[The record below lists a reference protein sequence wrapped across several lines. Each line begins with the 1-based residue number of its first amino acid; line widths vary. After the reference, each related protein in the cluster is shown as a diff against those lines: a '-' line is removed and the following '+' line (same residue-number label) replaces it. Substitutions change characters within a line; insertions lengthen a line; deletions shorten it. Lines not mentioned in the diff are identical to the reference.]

1 MNYMREIKATTWAN
15 QIVGAYKYVLSLRT
29 KSILKSSKNRVE
41 KQNKKAAQG
50 YKIFSFMSWVKTI
63 VGYLFIIGILSFM
76 LLPAF
81 ILNQVRQEI
90 RAGNWESTSKG
101 PSPTVVDIHP
111 PPDVMPEDEDEFAD
125 DTPQGWRNDKM
136 DEFDDGPKEMWNQ
149 TISNDTEPSPKRTR
163 RTRVEKEQDEDDFAD
178 DTPPDW
184 RNDQDPLKTQAEK
197 EDL

>member
-1 MNYMREIKATTWAN
+1 MREIKATTWAN

-81 ILNQVRQEI
+81 ILN
-90 RAGNWESTSKG
+90 
-101 PSPTVVDIHP
+101 
-111 PPDVMPEDEDEFAD
+111 
-125 DTPQGWRNDKM
+125 
-136 DEFDDGPKEMWNQ
+136 
-149 TISNDTEPSPKRTR
+149 
-163 RTRVEKEQDEDDFAD
+163 
-178 DTPPDW
+178 
-184 RNDQDPLKTQAEK
+184 
-197 EDL
+197 

>member
-1 MNYMREIKATTWAN
+1 MNYMREIKVTTWAK
-15 QIVGAYKYVLSLRT
+15 QIVGAYKYVLQLRT
-29 KSILKSSKNRVE
+29 KSILKSSKTRVE

-63 VGYLFIIGILSFM
+63 VGYLFILGILSFM

-101 PSPTVVDIHP
+101 PSPTVVDIQP
-111 PPDVMPEDEDEFAD
+111 PPDVMPEDDDDFAD
-125 DTPQGWRNDKM
+125 DTPTDWRNNKDPVNM
-136 DEFDDGPKEMWNQ
+136 DEFDDGPPEMWNQ
-149 TISNDTEPSPKRTR
+149 TAQNDTEPSSNRKR
-163 RTRVEKEQDEDDFAD
+163 RTR
-178 DTPPDW
+178 
-184 RNDQDPLKTQAEK
+184 AEK